1 MGLECLSGY
10 ATPSETLRSVP
21 DGTDRALEFVV
32 LERSL
37 DWSRGRVARHLGL
50 PNHQVRRWRMRGEAL
65 LEGVEP
71 SADSREPPPWAIRA
85 MRAFVALARCAPN
98 ALYALDTRAAFAEVL
113 DGLESPARFA
123 GDRRPGEYGDVRD
136 GSDDV

>member
-65 LEGVEP
+65 LAGRDP
-71 SADSREPPPWAIRA
+71 SPDSREPALWVVMG
-85 MRAFVALARCAPN
+85 MRALVALSRCAPH
-98 ALYALDTRAAFAEVL
+98 ALWALDTRAALAEVL
-113 DGLESPARFA
+113 DGLETPARFA
-123 GDRRPGEYGDVRD
+123 GDRRPGEYASMED
-136 GSDDV
+136 GADE